1 MAGFAALSESITM
14 AKLTRAQEHHLRR
27 AIYDLERG
35 IAYLRHPKT
44 AVCYRHDYP
53 ATTTSAY
60 SSHDGKTSLSPV
72 CIDYGS
78 NIVGLYHA
86 LETLKEFV
94 AAHRKQ

>member
-1 MAGFAALSESITM
+1 M
-14 AKLTRAQEHHLRR
+14 AKLTRAQEHDLQR

-60 SSHDGKTSLSPV
+60 SSHDGKTSLSPFASTMV
-72 CIDYGS
+72 RIS
-78 NIVGLYHA
+78 SAFIMH
-86 LETLKEFV
+86 
-94 AAHRKQ
+94 